1 MTLNYARSAAS
12 RPNDHSRPIPHG
24 ARAASW
30 WPWAAWGLFAITLIL
45 LHVGLG
51 PAQGGGETLASGIEA
66 TVALHLGAAGVA
78 LALTAVLAVMRKGMP
93 RHRLLGRVWA
103 GAMLTL
109 AIGAFWIRHDGG
121 LSWLHGFS
129 VLTLVSLP
137 YALFA
142 IRRGNRRGHRH
153 AMTGLSLGLIGA
165 ALGALAPGRLISTWW
180 FGL

>member
-1 MTLNYARSAAS
+1 MNLNHARSAAH
-12 RPNDHSRPIPHG
+12 PGAPHPPISQG

-30 WPWAAWGLFAITLIL
+30 RPWAAWGLFAIMLIV
-45 LHVGLG
+45 LHVGMG
-51 PAQGGGETLASGIEA
+51 PAKGGGESLANGIEA
-66 TVALHLGAAGVA
+66 TVALHLVAAGVA
-78 LALTAVLAVMRKGMP
+78 LALTAVLAVMRKGTP
-93 RHRLLGRVWA
+93 HHRLLGRIWA

-142 IRRGNRRGHRH
+142 IRRGNRHGHRH
-153 AMTGLSLGLIGA
+153 AMTGLSLGLSGA

-180 FGL
+180 LGL